1 MAHKNIDWES
11 VVFIL
16 KQRIKAVKDLLKD
29 EAKKRQGQKYQD
41 FISPRLKS
49 IKATSAK
56 SAEVTWLVIHSI
68 LEKLGIAVNINREAS
83 LRLAPPIR

>member
-29 EAKKRQGQKYQD
+29 EGKKSKAKNTK
-41 FISPRLKS
+41 
-49 IKATSAK
+49 TS
-56 SAEVTWLVIHSI
+56 
-68 LEKLGIAVNINREAS
+68 
-83 LRLAPPIR
+83 